1 MKKNI
6 LIKGILVLIAI
17 AIFALVFVGC
27 VPAPTPPAITGT
39 VYIYIYGTYWYD
51 IYMDNML
58 QFWTASPYYTYII
71 YNVPT
76 GYHYFEAI
84 DIDGAWWGYDSVTQ
98 YIYSGANYVY
108 LWP

>member
-1 MKKNI
+1 MKKNV
-6 LIKGILVLIAI
+6 LLKGFLILVLVSLLAFSIT
-17 AIFALVFVGC
+17 GC
-27 VPAPTPPAITGT
+27 VPAPPIITTGT
-39 VYIYIYGTYWYD
+39 VYIYIYGTYWYN

-58 QFWTASPYYTYII
+58 KFSTASPYYTYII

-76 GYHYFEAI
+76 GYHYFEAV
-84 DIDGAWWGYDSVTQ
+84 DIDGAWWGYDNVTQ